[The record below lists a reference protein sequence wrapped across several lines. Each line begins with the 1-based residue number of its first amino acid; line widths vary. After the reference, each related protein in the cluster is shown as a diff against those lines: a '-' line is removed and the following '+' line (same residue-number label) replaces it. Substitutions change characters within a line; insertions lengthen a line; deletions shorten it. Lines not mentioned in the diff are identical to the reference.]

1 METGSVYRI
10 AYLGTCH
17 GGDFDLATRMV
28 STAAQCG
35 MQAIVIDLFRAE
47 ALAQPG
53 IDSNY
58 PRYKAAE
65 FRPSQFQ
72 RLADMAREFGLD
84 RIFHPR
90 DSESLLCH
98 PNQEDGLWTRTDS
111 LVAHQAINLATDGGR
126 EIFLEAVETTG
137 SETSSTSVALSGAS
151 ATEEHR
157 VVVMKSHSGVNP
169 SHSDPVAVTSR
180 AHDTET
186 PPQILTT
193 FPARPEART
202 EGQGSPQKRVVCQ
215 HFYHEPILREQWP
228 KIRQRFQHWAHRLE
242 REPRSS
248 VQCSSSDAA

>member
-47 ALAQPG
+47 MLAQPG

-72 RLADMAREFGLD
+72 RLTDMAREFGLD

-90 DSESLLCH
+90 DSKSLLCH
-98 PNQEDGLWTRTDS
+98 PIQEDRLWTRTDS
-111 LVAHQAINLATDGGR
+111 LVAQQAINLATDGGR

-151 ATEEHR
+151 AAEEHR
-157 VVVMKSHSGVNP
+157 VV
-169 SHSDPVAVTSR
+169 AVSYT
-180 AHDTET
+180 H
-186 PPQILTT
+186 LTLPT
-193 FPARPEART
+193 KA
-202 EGQGSPQKRVVCQ
+202 
-215 HFYHEPILREQWP
+215 
-228 KIRQRFQHWAHRLE
+228 
-242 REPRSS
+242 
-248 VQCSSSDAA
+248 

>member
-47 ALAQPG
+47 MLAQPG

-72 RLADMAREFGLD
+72 RLTDMAREFGLD

-90 DSESLLCH
+90 DSKSLLCH
-98 PNQEDGLWTRTDS
+98 PIQED
-111 LVAHQAINLATDGGR
+111 
-126 EIFLEAVETTG
+126 
-137 SETSSTSVALSGAS
+137 
-151 ATEEHR
+151 
-157 VVVMKSHSGVNP
+157 
-169 SHSDPVAVTSR
+169 
-180 AHDTET
+180 
-186 PPQILTT
+186 
-193 FPARPEART
+193 
-202 EGQGSPQKRVVCQ
+202 
-215 HFYHEPILREQWP
+215 
-228 KIRQRFQHWAHRLE
+228 RL
-242 REPRSS
+242 
-248 VQCSSSDAA
+248 

>member
-47 ALAQPG
+47 TLAQPG

-90 DSESLLCH
+90 DSESLLCY

-111 LVAHQAINLATDGGR
+111 LVAHQIG
-126 EIFLEAVETTG
+126 
-137 SETSSTSVALSGAS
+137 
-151 ATEEHR
+151 
-157 VVVMKSHSGVNP
+157 
-169 SHSDPVAVTSR
+169 R
-180 AHDTET
+180 AH
-186 PPQILTT
+186 
-193 FPARPEART
+193 
-202 EGQGSPQKRVVCQ
+202 V
-215 HFYHEPILREQWP
+215 
-228 KIRQRFQHWAHRLE
+228 
-242 REPRSS
+242 
-248 VQCSSSDAA
+248 

>member
-1 METGSVYRI
+1 METGFVYRI

-47 ALAQPG
+47 TLARPG

-72 RLADMAREFGLD
+72 RLTDMAREFGLD

-111 LVAHQAINLATDGGR
+111 QVAPQAINLATDGGR
-126 EIFLEAVETTG
+126 EIFLEAVGATG
-137 SETSSTSVALSGAS
+137 SETPPTSVALSGAS
-151 ATEEHR
+151 AAEEHR

-169 SHSDPVAVTSR
+169 SHSDAVAVISR
-180 AHDTET
+180 GCDTET
-186 PPQILTT
+186 PPEILTT
-193 FPARPEART
+193 LPARTEART
-202 EGQGSPQKRVVCQ
+202 EGQDSPRKRVVCQ
-215 HFYHEPILREQWP
+215 HFHHEPIEREQWP
-228 KIRQRFQHWAHRLE
+228 KIRQRFQHWAYRLKG
-242 REPRSS
+242 EPRSS
-248 VQCSSSDAA
+248 VRGSSSDAA